1 MGKRMVMQ
9 QQLQQI
15 PWQTYGL
22 TPALIAAAI
31 NAIKGMEGK
40 DKDLFSDD
48 MSVKEIF
55 RLGLR
60 ALKKQQAATGES
72 SVASDSSNK
81 RPRSKPAGGPSQ
93 PRKKSRRMVSS
104 EESEE
109 SDSVGSLKYVG
120 KAPQHGCRHR
130 PTQLGPPIYT
140 DDGEDDEAQPA
151 SANAPDAQID
161 SMIDEV

>member
-1 MGKRMVMQ
+1 MQ

-22 TPALIAAAI
+22 TPTLIVPAI

-60 ALKKQQAATGES
+60 ALKKKQAATGES
-72 SVASDSSNK
+72 SVTSDSSNK
-81 RPRSKPAGGPSQ
+81 RPHSKPAGKPLQ
-93 PRKKSRRMVSS
+93 PRKKSHKMVSS
-104 EESEE
+104 VESEE
-109 SDSVGSLKYVG
+109 SDSVGSSKYVG
-120 KAPQHGCRHR
+120 KAP
-130 PTQLGPPIYT
+130 
-140 DDGEDDEAQPA
+140 
-151 SANAPDAQID
+151 
-161 SMIDEV
+161 